1 MAQESTAA
9 AAMVAHAVMK
19 NKGDEM
25 RSELDKYENGA
36 HLATFEVTF
45 FVEDVEKLK
54 SKFAQTDLAKIIK
67 DEVDDNGNP
76 YPFNS
81 GQAILE
87 LMLEAINEEE
97 LGISMDGS
105 SCEADLVVNH
115 G

>member
-1 MAQESTAA
+1 
-9 AAMVAHAVMK
+9 
-19 NKGDEM
+19 M
-25 RSELDKYENGA
+25 RSQDLTTYENGA

-54 SKFAQTDLAKIIK
+54 AKFAKTELASVIAG
-67 DEVDDNGNP
+67 EVDEDGNP

-81 GQAILE
+81 AQAILE
-87 LMLEAINEEE
+87 LLLESIDEEE

-105 SCEADLVVNH
+105 SSSPDLIVSH